1 MFRVVICEDDFVCR
15 NLLKDYLETI
25 LKDFTNQFEILEF
38 TSGEE
43 LIDSYPEGIDIFF
56 LDIEMQNFTGMD
68 VARKIRDVDTRVEI
82 IFTTALLNYIQDGYE
97 VRAYRYLIKPIKF
110 DELKKHVNSCIEEII
125 KRTEQNL
132 IIQNKSAVY
141 KIPIDDITYIE
152 VRNKDITVHTIDGS
166 YYTKMSMSNM
176 ENELEKYNFFRCHK
190 SYLVNMKH
198 IQCMKQNV
206 ILIDGIEVP
215 ISRHRIKDFKVKLV
229 NLLGDVIC

>member
-82 IFTTALLNYIQDGYE
+82 IFTTALVNYIQDANE
-97 VRAYRYLIKPIKF
+97 VRAYR
-110 DELKKHVNSCIEEII
+110 
-125 KRTEQNL
+125 
-132 IIQNKSAVY
+132 
-141 KIPIDDITYIE
+141 
-152 VRNKDITVHTIDGS
+152 
-166 YYTKMSMSNM
+166 
-176 ENELEKYNFFRCHK
+176 
-190 SYLVNMKH
+190 
-198 IQCMKQNV
+198 
-206 ILIDGIEVP
+206 
-215 ISRHRIKDFKVKLV
+215 
-229 NLLGDVIC
+229 